1 MGKKSKLLKSS
12 LPRSAM
18 KSLNKSMIKKEKND
32 EKEQNSISSDED
44 DNEEIENKNVKLNQT
59 VNYDQNALKKHTSI
73 LGLNDKDINDLLA
86 HPLRNRRIVHNTV
99 LSKRQKKKL
108 LREQKKEKLQ
118 LMEKNTKLNL
128 TLNPYQEKKP
138 LMNLIPST
146 LSNEKKNP
154 DFNLKDLN
162 NEIYDIV
169 GNINQEEEKKEYGIT
184 KMRNKKKNR
193 KLIEKEKAKI
203 EAMIQKNNFNN
214 NPLESVKMHIKKAQ
228 LYEKRNQI
236 AKEIYNKNYN
246 MLNLK

>member
-1 MGKKSKLLKSS
+1 
-12 LPRSAM
+12 
-18 KSLNKSMIKKEKND
+18 
-32 EKEQNSISSDED
+32 
-44 DNEEIENKNVKLNQT
+44 
-59 VNYDQNALKKHTSI
+59 
-73 LGLNDKDINDLLA
+73 
-86 HPLRNRRIVHNTV
+86 
-99 LSKRQKKKL
+99 
-108 LREQKKEKLQ
+108 
-118 LMEKNTKLNL
+118 MEKNTKLNL

-138 LMNLIPST
+138 LMNLIPSA